1 MNMNFIPLR
10 VLMAAAVCCLI
21 ATAALAEPPRLTLPE
36 LIEHSRTQLRE
47 SGGVREEQ
55 SLREAARIRADAL
68 PNPTLDFEG
77 ATGALTGS
85 SAESSLSLGINQ
97 EFLLAGK
104 RDKRRTAAERDLD
117 LHRLQVAERERA
129 LRDEVSTSYYDL
141 LLAEQRV
148 ALAERFIQ
156 LNRQLLDVARE
167 RLAAGD
173 IPELEFNLVKVE
185 LARSVGAQIAARR
198 ELAQGQTRLRH
209 LSGRIVEW
217 TGSAPGTLDRQPLQ
231 LPPLEELKRL
241 AHANRTD
248 LRIIAG
254 EKSKGEAELDLARA
268 EAVPNLTAGLAF
280 RRDTTGMEIG
290 GVEGRDTA
298 YTLGLKLS
306 LPIPLFDRNQAG
318 IQEARARIGG
328 AESRLVSARAR
339 VDREVENARDG
350 LQSAESILEL
360 YRTAVLAQME
370 ENLRLTREAYQL
382 GEVGILAVIQEQKK
396 FFEVNDGYLTALHDR
411 QTALIRLESVTAS
424 DLTGGGK

>member
-1 MNMNFIPLR
+1 LNMNSIPLR
-10 VLMAAAVCCLI
+10 TLMAAVVCCLG
-21 ATAALAEPPRLTLPE
+21 TSTALAESTRLTLPGLLE
-36 LIEHSRTQLRE
+36 QSRTLLRE

-55 SLREAARIRADAL
+55 SLREAARTRAGSL
-68 PNPTLDFEG
+68 PNPILDLEG
-77 ATGALTGS
+77 ATGSLTGS
-85 SAESSLSLGINQ
+85 SAESSLSLGVSQ

-104 RDKRRTAAERDLD
+104 RGKRLAAAERELE
-117 LHRLQVAERERA
+117 LQRLQMAERERV
-129 LRDEVSTSYYDL
+129 LHEEVSTAYYDL

-148 ALAERFIQ
+148 TLAERFIL

-185 LARSVGAQIAARR
+185 LARSVTAQITARR
-198 ELAQGQTRLRH
+198 ELAQGKARLRN
-209 LSGRIVEW
+209 LSGRTIEG
-217 TGSAPGTLDRQPLQ
+217 TGVTIGLIDSQPFR

-241 AHANRTD
+241 AQANRTD

-254 EKSKGEAELDLARA
+254 EKNKGEAELDLARA

-328 AESRLVSARAR
+328 AKSRLAAAQAK

-350 LQSAESILEL
+350 LFSAESILEL
-360 YRTAVLAQME
+360 YRTTVLAQLE

-382 GEVGILAVIQEQKK
+382 GEVGVLAVIQEQKK

-411 QTALIRLESVTAS
+411 QTALVRLESVIAS